1 MTRTSWRAAATIF
14 VVAVSGC
21 AAEKVSAP
29 AVMPSGYLATTEEL
43 AALVN
48 QPNAVI
54 VDARSEADYRRFHIS
69 GAINIPKAQFRDP
82 KILKEILEYKMK
94 EGFFVPPEMAET
106 IFSDAGID
114 AASRVIV
121 YDSIAFPDASVIWAL
136 LKYYGHDNA
145 QILRG
150 GFEKWISEG
159 RTATSGQPKVVEAAQ
174 VVEGGVKKWAPKG
187 RKPADPTESFV
198 ARTRPELAASREWI
212 LKNKDNIHILDMR
225 SFEEYV
231 GVNPAGNPRGGHP
244 PGAISAEWLQLA
256 GNETVKS
263 PEEMQKILNEAGVTK
278 DKTIVTYCN
287 IGFGRSTYG
296 LFVLKMLGYDVRVYG
311 GSFEDW
317 SGATGLQVATAE
329 IGSFNDWSAANVSP

>member
-1 MTRTSWRAAATIF
+1 

-29 AVMPSGYLATTEEL
+29 AVLPPGYLVTTEEL
-43 AALVN
+43 AAQAGRPGV
-48 QPNAVI
+48 VI
-54 VDARSEADYRRFHIS
+54 VDARSEADYKKFHFP
-69 GAINIPKAQFRDP
+69 GAVNIPKAQFRDP
-82 KILKEILEYKMK
+82 KVLKEILEYKKK
-94 EGFFVPPEMAET
+94 EGFFIPPEMAEVL
-106 IFSDAGID
+106 FSDAGIG
-114 AASRVIV
+114 ANTRVVV
-121 YDSIAFPDASVIWAL
+121 YDSIAFPDASIIWAL
-136 LKYYGHDNA
+136 LKNYGHDNV
-145 QILRG
+145 QVLKG
-150 GFEKWISEG
+150 GFEKWVSEG
-159 RTATSGQPKVVEAAQ
+159 RTVTSEQPKVVEAVQ

-187 RKPADPTESFV
+187 RKPADLTKSFI
-198 ARTRPELAASREWI
+198 ARPRPELTASREWI
-212 LKNKDNIHILDMR
+212 LKNKETIRLLDMR

-244 PGAISAEWLQLA
+244 PGTISMEWLQLA

-263 PEEMQKILNEAGVTK
+263 PEEMQKILDEAGVAK

-317 SGATGLQVATAE
+317 SGAAGLQVATAE
-329 IGSFNDWSAANVSP
+329 IGSFKDWSAANVSP